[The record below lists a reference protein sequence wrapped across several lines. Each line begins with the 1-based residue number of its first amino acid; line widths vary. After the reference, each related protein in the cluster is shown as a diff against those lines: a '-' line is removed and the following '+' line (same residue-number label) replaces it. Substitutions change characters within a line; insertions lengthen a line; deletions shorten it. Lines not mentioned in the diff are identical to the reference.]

1 MDQVSLPQRV
11 VSGWRRLRQQRWT
24 SWLIDGAII
33 AALLVGVGAWQNRN
47 LPEGTPPPLSLATL
61 DGGRLGLDDFKGT
74 PTLVV
79 FWAPWCGV
87 CAAEAD
93 NLARVQS
100 LVGDRARVVTV
111 AAEYERLDE
120 VEKYVARHEIALPV
134 LLGGKR
140 TARDWRVS
148 AFPTAFVLDE
158 DGQISHRMVGYTS
171 TLGMLVRLLL
181 A

>member
-1 MDQVSLPQRV
+1 MNPISRPQRV

-33 AALLVGVGAWQNRN
+33 AALFVGVGAWQNRN
-47 LPEGTPPPLSLATL
+47 LPEGTPPPLSLAAL
-61 DGGRLGLDDFKGT
+61 GGGRLALDDFKGM

-120 VEKYVARHEIALPV
+120 VESYVARHQIALPV